1 MILYLGPLM
10 PCFLKW
16 VWILRGTHIS
26 ERVSFKMQ
34 KSSKRIRIRRR
45 ERHGEI
51 LNPNRR
57 DQSNGQKRERERERD
72 QKEGL
77 KC

>member
-1 MILYLGPLM
+1 
-10 PCFLKW
+10 
-16 VWILRGTHIS
+16 
-26 ERVSFKMQ
+26 MQ

-57 DQSNGQKRERERERD
+57 DQSNGQKRERERERS
-72 QKEGL
+72 KGGFKVLVEVAYYL
-77 KC
+77 FA